1 MVNGGTNAPIPAGW
15 EEKVDNLGRT
25 YYVDHNT
32 RTTTWTRPT
41 ASTLAAVASQEEAT
55 NTNSADLQRQI
66 SHTEDPQFRNRR
78 VVTGKQSSFNILG
91 DSHGVRIRRVTHY
104 ETIFFG
110 EIFKL

>member
-78 VVTGKQSSFNILG
+78 VVTGKKIFIQHLVRCTIGPGEKCSLPLG
-91 DSHGVRIRRVTHY
+91 
-104 ETIFFG
+104 E
-110 EIFKL
+110 